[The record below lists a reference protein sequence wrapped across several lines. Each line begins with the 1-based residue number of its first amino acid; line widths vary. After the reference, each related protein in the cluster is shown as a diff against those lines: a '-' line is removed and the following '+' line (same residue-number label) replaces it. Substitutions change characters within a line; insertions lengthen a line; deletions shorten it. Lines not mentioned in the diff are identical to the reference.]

1 MLRDQQQRQEMDRN
15 KRKVETEV
23 SDLKEQLNE
32 RRLQVEELQLQLGK
46 REEELTQALMKIDEE
61 GAGKAQSQKAL
72 RELESQ
78 LAEVSFQF
86 SFVNIAFSN

>member
-1 MLRDQQQRQEMDRN
+1 
-15 KRKVETEV
+15 
-23 SDLKEQLNE
+23 
-32 RRLQVEELQLQLGK
+32 VEELQLQLGK

-86 SFVNIAFSN
+86 SFVNNAFED

>member
-1 MLRDQQQRQEMDRN
+1 MDRS
-15 KRKVETEV
+15 KRKLETEV

-32 RRLQVEELQLQLGK
+32 HRLHVEELQLQLGK

-78 LAEVSFQF
+78 LAEVRLYS
-86 SFVNIAFSN
+86 SW

>member
-1 MLRDQQQRQEMDRN
+1 MDRS
-15 KRKVETEV
+15 KRKLETEV

-32 RRLQVEELQLQLGK
+32 HRLQVEELQLQLGK

-78 LAEVSFQF
+78 LAEVRF
-86 SFVNIAFSN
+86 

>member
-1 MLRDQQQRQEMDRN
+1 MDRS

-46 REEELTQALMKIDEE
+46 REVELTQALMKIDEE

-78 LAEVSFQF
+78 LAEVSAHT
-86 SFVNIAFSN
+86 V

>member
-1 MLRDQQQRQEMDRN
+1 MDRS
-15 KRKVETEV
+15 KRKLETEV
-23 SDLKEQLNE
+23 SDFKEQLNE
-32 RRLQVEELQLQLGK
+32 HRLQVEELQLQLGK

-78 LAEVSFQF
+78 LAEVRF
-86 SFVNIAFSN
+86 